1 MGGPDPADTPTNGG
15 SRGAAPP
22 GNLGIRTGQR
32 PMIHRL
38 QRCRGPRG
46 PRASVTPAHRN
57 SPRFAKKH
65 GSRRHSW
72 GGRLP
77 PFLRRGS
84 HKCGSPQRHQSQR
97 GCLPGMEGCVCRK
110 LPPWP
115 PHHPRFG
122 GGEDLDLLHSYIYS
136 PAAAGG
142 TRFTRAFVCPPVGPG
157 APPLYGGPGRG
168 SDFPY
173 KVGHPGLARGPV
185 NAVFVHP
192 TPLFRLFVP
201 PLCPAPSLCCPVL
214 CLFPLPLVSVPTPP
228 TTPIHPDH
236 PCRPNNAPCFTAASP
251 GLYPDLYPDL
261 YRDSPRAFT

>member
-1 MGGPDPADTPTNGG
+1 MREPTAPSVTERLPAWHGRMRLQEAP
-15 SRGAAPP
+15 AVAPAPP
-22 GNLGIRTGQR
+22 Q
-32 PMIHRL
+32 
-38 QRCRGPRG
+38 
-46 PRASVTPAHRN
+46 
-57 SPRFAKKH
+57 F
-65 GSRRHSW
+65 W
-72 GGRLP
+72 GG
-77 PFLRRGS
+77 G
-84 HKCGSPQRHQSQR
+84 
-97 GCLPGMEGCVCRK
+97 
-110 LPPWP
+110 
-115 PHHPRFG
+115 
-122 GGEDLDLLHSYIYS
+122 DLDLLHSYIYS